1 MNPVYGYDFRYSAD
15 SVELDQIL
23 EDLKEISKK
32 YVFQLEEGDSGYK
45 HYQGRLSLIKKRRK
59 HEALRLFSH
68 PPNYFEPTNTSEYLT
83 GEAFYQTKKD
93 TRILGPWSDQDKELY
108 IPRQIREIEN
118 LYPFQQQIV
127 DSVCGWDKRS
137 INLVYDP
144 NGCNGKSILVGYLRA
159 HALAR
164 CLPPLNDSKDM
175 LRMVCDLPTSRC
187 YIIDMPRCM
196 NKDRLFGFY
205 SAIETIKDGYA
216 YDDRYSFREKVFDC
230 PNIWIFSNSIPD
242 LKFMSFDRW
251 KIWGIDQKTKD
262 LFNYNIADRYKI
274 ID

>member
-23 EDLKEISKK
+23 DDLKEVAKK

-68 PPNYFEPTNTSEYLT
+68 PPNYLEPTNTSEYLT
-83 GEAFYQTKKD
+83 GDAFYQTKKD

-118 LYPFQQQIV
+118 LYPFQQKIV

-137 INLVYDP
+137 INLVFDP

-230 PNIWIFSNSIPD
+230 PNVWISLI
-242 LKFMSFDRW
+242 LYL
-251 KIWGIDQKTKD
+251 T
-262 LFNYNIADRYKI
+262 
-274 ID
+274 